1 MKKIVIADDNTVSRE
16 LIREVL
22 GPENYEIV
30 EACNGQQA
38 LEKVTETNPDLVLLD
53 IQMPALDGYQ
63 VVEMLRRDPRFGGVP
78 VVALTAFAMR
88 GDQEQALA
96 SGFDAYITKP
106 IKASLLRKEV
116 QRLLGKAP
124 AQA

>member
-1 MKKIVIADDNTVSRE
+1 MKRIVIADDSAVSRE

-22 GPENYEIV
+22 GTENYEIV
-30 EACNGQQA
+30 EACDGRQA
-38 LEKVTETNPDLVLLD
+38 LEKVLETNPDVVLMD
-53 IQMPALDGYQ
+53 IQMPVLDGYR
-63 VVEMLRRDPRFGGVP
+63 VIETLKSDPRFDRVR

-88 GDQEQALA
+88 GDRERALA

-116 QRLLGKAP
+116 QKLLGPAP
-124 AQA
+124 AQP